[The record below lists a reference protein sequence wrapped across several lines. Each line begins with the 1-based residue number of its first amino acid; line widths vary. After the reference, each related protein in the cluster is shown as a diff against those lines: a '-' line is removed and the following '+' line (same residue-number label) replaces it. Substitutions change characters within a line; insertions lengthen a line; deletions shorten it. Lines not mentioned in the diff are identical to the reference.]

1 MVGRPPRRTVSTTPC
16 TEPVTCETLPLTSLA
31 LIAETTAVQKA
42 RSDVEGYEKQLSA
55 LPVSKGLFG
64 EENQQPAVFLRR
76 QMNQTVERRGK
87 DLPDQ
92 FLTGG
97 GEQSAVLE

>member
-1 MVGRPPRRTVSTTPC
+1 MRRAV
-16 TEPVTCETLPLTSLA
+16 PL
-31 LIAETTAVQKA
+31 V
-42 RSDVEGYEKQLSA
+42 EKQLSA